1 MPSILQLDLQQ
12 ILSQALSFLLL
23 VWVLRRFAWRPLLG
37 MLDAR
42 RAQIAR
48 DLDAASRQRQEMEQL
63 KQLLGRRLE
72 AIDEEARRKIQEAI
86 REGRRIAAEIQEE
99 ARAQAQ
105 GILSKSKETIELEV
119 AKAKVTLRDELTDMT
134 VGAVERLLRGKLDA
148 KTDQQLVASILDE
161 LGSSTQTG
169 SDPVGS

>member
-37 MLDAR
+37 VLDAR

-63 KQLLGRRLE
+63 KQTLAKRLDT
-72 AIDEEARRKIQEAI
+72 IDEEARRKIQEAI

-99 ARAQAQ
+99 ARTQAQ
-105 GILSKSKETIELEV
+105 GILSKSKDAIELEL

-148 KTDQQLVASILDE
+148 KADQQLVASILDE
-161 LGSSTQTG
+161 LGQSPGRPS
-169 SDPVGS
+169 